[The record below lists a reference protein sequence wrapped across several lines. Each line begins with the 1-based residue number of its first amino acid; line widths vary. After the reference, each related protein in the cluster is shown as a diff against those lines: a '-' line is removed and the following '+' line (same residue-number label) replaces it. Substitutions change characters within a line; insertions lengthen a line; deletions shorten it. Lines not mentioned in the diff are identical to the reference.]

1 MAKLF
6 VCGDI
11 VNQKTTHPFVG
22 ENLARVIC
30 AADYSVCNFE
40 GPELKP
46 NQVAK
51 CPHQE
56 NGTAAYLKS
65 VGFDLM
71 LLANNHI
78 TELGA
83 DGVQYSI
90 NTIKA
95 ARADCMGAGLS
106 WDDAYKPLRKNIKG
120 VKFGFINVCEAQV
133 GQFLKPEQDYGYAWM
148 GYGGLFDDIKALA
161 KEVDHVVV
169 FVHAGLEHYPL
180 PLPEIREFY
189 KRIIK
194 AGASA
199 VIGGHPHCAQGW
211 EYYEDKL
218 IVYSLGNFYFP
229 YEDNRRPEENISYS
243 LTIEFTDNGR
253 IEIKPVHHYLDNN
266 VVELLTDTSKQVD
279 LNRLCNLLKAD
290 YQKNAN
296 EMCLTAY
303 KTLCSHL
310 LAEATCGEY
319 EGIKPIRLLIA
330 RIRQF
335 FQRKR
340 YVFNTQKRRDALMLR
355 LFENETYYWTIIR
368 ALKNKNNE

>member
-11 VNQKTTHPFVG
+11 VNHTLGLDFIG
-22 ENLARVIC
+22 ENLSGVIKN
-30 AADYSVCNFE
+30 ADYSVCNFE

-46 NQVAK
+46 NQATQ

-56 NGTAAYLKS
+56 NGTATYLKS

-95 ARADCMGAGLS
+95 AGADCMGAGLS
-106 WDDAYKPLRKNIKG
+106 WEDAYKPLKKNIKE

-133 GQFLKPEQDYGYAWM
+133 GQYLNPKQDFGYAWM
-148 GYGGLFDDIKALA
+148 GYDGLFDDIKALA

-180 PLPEIREFY
+180 PLPEIRDFY
-189 KRIIK
+189 KRIIN

-199 VIGGHPHCAQGW
+199 VIGGHPHSAQGW
-211 EYYEDKL
+211 EYYKGKL
-218 IVYSLGNFYFP
+218 IIYSLGNFYFP
-229 YEDNRRPEENISYS
+229 HKDGKRPEEDISYS
-243 LTIEFTDNGR
+243 ITIDFIKRGEIELTPI
-253 IEIKPVHHYLDNN
+253 HHSLRQG
-266 VVELLTDTSKQVD
+266 VVELLNDITKQVD
-279 LNRLCNLLKAD
+279 LNHLCNLLKDD
-290 YQKNAN
+290 YLKTAN

-303 KTLCSHL
+303 TSLCSHL

-319 EGIKPIRLLIA
+319 EGINPVRLLIE
-330 RIRQF
+330 RTRQI

-340 YVFNTQKRRDALMLR
+340 YVINTQKRRDALMLR

-368 ALKNKNNE
+368 ALKFKL